1 VRKFKLLV
9 FSDPVK
15 GEEREFNDWYTG
27 RHLADIVAM
36 PGFTAAQRFKLQSIP
51 LGVCANK
58 YLAIYEM
65 ETDDP
70 DAAVANM
77 FSLRDTPAMPMS
89 PAFDM
94 DSVNVIVFEVLSERV
109 QSKRNQVR

>member
-1 VRKFKLLV
+1 MRRFKLLV

-15 GEEREFNDWYTG
+15 GGEKEFNDWYTG
-27 RHLADIVAM
+27 RHLADIVAL
-36 PGFTAAQRFKLQSIP
+36 PGFTAAQRFKLQGIP
-51 LGVCANK
+51 LGACANK

-70 DAAVANM
+70 DGVIANM
-77 FSLRDTPAMPMS
+77 FSLRGTPAMPIP

-94 DSVNVIVFEVLSERV
+94 DSVNVLVFEVLSEQV
-109 QSKRNQVR
+109 QSKQNQVP

>member
-1 VRKFKLLV
+1 MLV

-15 GEEREFNDWYTG
+15 GGEKDFNDWYTG

-36 PGFTAAQRFKLQSIP
+36 PGFTAAQRFKLQSAP
-51 LGVCANK
+51 LGTCPTQ

-70 DAAVANM
+70 DGAIANM
-77 FSLRDTPAMPMS
+77 FSLRDTAAMPMT

-94 DSVNVIVFEVLSERV
+94 ASVNVLVFEVLSAEIR
-109 QSKRNQVR
+109 SKQK